1 MGMQDPH
8 SPGIQK
14 GHLRAGERTC
24 THLALKSQI
33 PPGDKSISAN
43 EALSVEERERKC
55 ARVLR
60 GGAERVSHNIREI
73 KRTVEINQA
82 AKGWH
87 QKLTLRFSTCF
98 YKGRKLFE
106 TKGERIKILKEQEY
120 IIFLFW
126 GVLGKR
132 GGAGS
137 QFRVLSQRP
146 GRLV

>member
-1 MGMQDPH
+1 MQDPH

-43 EALSVEERERKC
+43 EALSVEERECKC

-73 KRTVEINQA
+73 NGLWKLIRLQKDCTRSSLLDLVLAFTKEESFLRPK
-82 AKGWH
+82 AKGS
-87 QKLTLRFSTCF
+87 KF
-98 YKGRKLFE
+98 
-106 TKGERIKILKEQEY
+106 
-120 IIFLFW
+120 
-126 GVLGKR
+126 
-132 GGAGS
+132 
-137 QFRVLSQRP
+137 
-146 GRLV
+146 